1 MFWACA
7 QLQGNREKLAL
18 HTLALQGF
26 TTYLP
31 RLRVRRASGARKVP
45 PALFPGY
52 CFVAIELQWH
62 AASKSPGIIRLV
74 LAGGQPARVEGK
86 IIDDLK
92 KRERNGLIEL
102 PPAPGFRHGD
112 RVRIRNGILAGQVAL
127 YEGMR
132 GHERVAVLF
141 RWLGSERTIELP
153 AADVV
158 GAAG

>member
-1 MFWACA
+1 MTRDVLACA
-7 QLQGNREKLAL
+7 QIQGNREGLAL

-31 RLRVRRASGARKVP
+31 RLRVRRVNGARKAP

-74 LAGGQPARVEGK
+74 LAGGRPARVEGK

-102 PPAPGFRHGD
+102 PPAAPAMTFGIQCGSAAARSPGCMDCMPARRRAIASSSCSICSG
-112 RVRIRNGILAGQVAL
+112 
-127 YEGMR
+127 
-132 GHERVAVLF
+132 
-141 RWLGSERTIELP
+141 GS
-153 AADVV
+153 AA
-158 GAAG
+158 